1 MIYLD
6 NAATTEPKIF
16 SKDYNYWFN
25 SNTPYVKEETKLL
38 KQARQD
44 IKDYLG
50 TNKGYVIV
58 GSCSSGLVQDLFQK
72 INENS

>member
-1 MIYLD
+1 MIYLE
-6 NAATTEPKIF
+6 NAATTKPKIF
-16 SKDYNYWFN
+16 SKDYNRWFN
-25 SNTPYVKEETKLL
+25 SNTPYAKEETKLL
-38 KQARQD
+38 KQVRQY

-50 TNKGYVIV
+50 ANKGCVIV